1 MKWMIAISF
10 ASSSPS
16 SAKADQNWPRFY
28 PAMISLSET
37 NNQPQRDR
45 ATVAAAATRP
55 LRILMVTPTSFF
67 ADYGGHVRIL
77 EETLALQRLG
87 HHVTIVTYY
96 KGNDVPGL
104 DIHRTGRL
112 LWHSEYE
119 VGSSRH
125 KLAFDVSLSL
135 KALQV
140 AWKVRPD
147 VIHGHM
153 HEGTLIG
160 GVLARLFRVPLVFDF
175 QGSLS
180 SEMLDHGF
188 LKLNS
193 FFYRVVHRLEKYICQ
208 LPQITLTSSLHS
220 VDLLKNEFAVRPQSI
235 HPLPDCVDITRFD
248 PARFT
253 QTDRTVLKQHLGI
266 PLNRPVVAY
275 LGLLA
280 DYQGTHH
287 LLHAAAYLKK
297 SGLPV
302 HFLIMGFPH
311 VERYRAMAHALGVTD
326 LVTFTGKVPYESAPH
341 FLSLGDIAVSA
352 KMSKTEGSG
361 KVLNYMA
368 MAQPI
373 VAYDTPVHREYLAEL
388 GIYAP
393 EGDVLSLAEAIR
405 ELIEEPARQTILGQQ
420 LRQRAAAH
428 YSWQTASEQIV
439 NLYRSLTH

>member
-1 MKWMIAISF
+1 
-10 ASSSPS
+10 
-16 SAKADQNWPRFY
+16 
-28 PAMISLSET
+28 MISLTET
-37 NNQPQRDR
+37 NNHP
-45 ATVAAAATRP
+45 AHPPVAAASTRS

-104 DIHRTGRL
+104 DIRRTSRL
-112 LWHSEYE
+112 PWHTEYE

-125 KLAFDVSLSL
+125 KLAFDVNLSL

-140 AWKVRPD
+140 AWQIRPD

-153 HEGTLIG
+153 HEGALIG

-175 QGSLS
+175 QGSLTG
-180 SEMLDHGF
+180 EMLDHGF
-188 LKLNS
+188 LKPDS
-193 FFYRVVHRLEKYICQ
+193 FFFRAVHRLEKFICR
-208 LPQITLTSSLHS
+208 LPQVTLTSSLRS
-220 VDLLKNEFAVRPQSI
+220 ARLLENEFAVRPQTI

-248 PARFT
+248 PTRFT
-253 QTDRTVLKQHLGI
+253 PAEKTVLKQHLGI
-266 PLNRPVVAY
+266 PLDRPVVAY

-280 DYQGTHH
+280 DYQGTPH
-287 LLHAAAYLKK
+287 LLHAAAHLQKN
-297 SGLPV
+297 GLPV

-311 VERYRAMAHALGVTD
+311 VEHYRAMAHALGVANS
-326 LVTFTGKVPYESAPH
+326 VTFTGKVPYESAPH

-373 VAYDTPVHREYLAEL
+373 VAYDTPVHREYLADL
-388 GIYAP
+388 GVYAP
-393 EGDVLSLAEAIR
+393 EGDAVRFAEAIE
-405 ELIEEPARQTILGQQ
+405 ELIQEPARQTILGQQ

-428 YSWQTASEQIV
+428 YSWQTASEQIIT
-439 NLYRSLTH
+439 LYRSLTH